1 MEHIDNQMR
10 SWDNAWASEGV
21 NSWYPDEQ
29 VVRFM
34 AANFVRRVGVA
45 GAELSYKNLG
55 SELRGL
61 DLGCGN
67 GRHMITMSE
76 MGINAYGV
84 DLSKIA
90 VDTANDWLAFRNFP
104 QNAMTSSLTKLP
116 FSDNYF
122 DLGICHGVLDHML
135 AETRLASLVEIR
147 RVMKPGAKL
156 FLSLISVND
165 SACGSG
171 NQLDHMTW
179 EVEEGFE
186 KGIPQ
191 AFFDMEELGKCLED
205 FVILSIVEVSNNT
218 IFGRSLIGTDKHYTC
233 DSRYYVSVECR

>member
-1 MEHIDNQMR
+1 MEYIDNQMR

-29 VVRFM
+29 VVRFL

-45 GAELSYKNLG
+45 GAELSYKNSG

-90 VDTANDWLAFRNFP
+90 VETANDWLAFRNFP
-104 QNAMTSSLTKLP
+104 QNALTSSLTKLP

-135 AETRLASLVEIR
+135 AETRFASLVEIR
-147 RVMKPGAKL
+147 RVMKPAAKL
-156 FLSLISVND
+156 FLSLISAND

-191 AFFDMEELGKCLED
+191 AFFDMEELEKCLKD

-218 IFGRSLIGTDKHYTC
+218 ISGRSLIGTDKHYTC
-233 DSRYYVSVECR
+233 DSRYYVSVEFR